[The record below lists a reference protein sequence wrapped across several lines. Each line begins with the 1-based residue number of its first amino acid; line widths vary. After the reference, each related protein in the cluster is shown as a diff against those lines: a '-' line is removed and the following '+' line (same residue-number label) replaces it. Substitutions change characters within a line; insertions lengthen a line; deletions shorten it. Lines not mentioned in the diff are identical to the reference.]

1 MSTKSNK
8 VLFLVPDGVGVRNF
22 LYSDIIK
29 NLKETATICVWSTLS
44 KTAFES
50 VEKLHDITIKHQFS
64 DLKKQSIVTK
74 IATESATYAR
84 LLHNVTLVDNNTVL
98 CNWNSKSSS
107 FKQGFQKKIS
117 KTIGIWASKKYH
129 RILSLEKLSNSNW
142 STKVIAS
149 YEKELKALNPDVIFI
164 THQRVA
170 ALMPICIAAKNLNIK
185 VVTAIYSWDN
195 LPKGRLAVEADYY
208 LVWSEYMKKE
218 MRLFYP
224 EIPIEKCIVTGSP
237 QFEFYTKKERIISR
251 EAFAKRYNLDISKKW
266 ICFSG
271 DDTITSPYDHLY
283 LRDVVECIDQSD
295 FNNIVQVIFR
305 RSPADFSN
313 RYDEVLNRNPILIK
327 AIDPIWKNHGIGWGS
342 NFPQLEDVDLL
353 VNLAFHCDVVLNL
366 GSTMAHDFAVFN
378 KPCLYFKYN
387 HFNSGQWN
395 VETIYKF
402 QHFKS
407 MGDLDAVVWIT
418 SKDFIIKQLKLALEE
433 PSEVAKDREEWL
445 RIVVQHPLELSGEQ
459 IATVLLTAKIN

>member
-1 MSTKSNK
+1 MRINPNK
-8 VLFLVPDGVGVRNF
+8 ILFLVPDGVGVRNF

-29 NLKETATICVWSTLS
+29 NLKKKTAVCVWSSLP
-44 KTAFES
+44 KEAFES
-50 VEKLHDITIKHQFS
+50 VEKLHDITIEYQFS
-64 DLKKQSIVTK
+64 PLKRQSVGTK
-74 IATESATYAR
+74 ITTEAATYAR
-84 LLHNVTLVDNNTVL
+84 LLRNSKLVDNPTIL
-98 CNWNSKSSS
+98 TNWNVKSNN
-107 FKQGFQKKIS
+107 FKQAIQKKVS
-117 KTIGIWASKKYH
+117 QTIGFWASKKYN
-129 RILSLEKLSNSNW
+129 RILWLEKTSISFLSS
-142 STKVIAS
+142 SVLHR
-149 YEKELKALNPDVIFI
+149 YRVQLKALQPDVVFI
-164 THQRVA
+164 THQRVT

-195 LPKGRLAVEADYY
+195 LPKARLAVDADYY

-224 EIPIEKCIVTGSP
+224 EIPPEKCIVTGSP

-251 EAFAKRYNLDISKKW
+251 EAFAARYNLDISKKW

-271 DDTITSPYDHLY
+271 DDTITSPYDQLY
-283 LRDVVECIDQSD
+283 LKDVVESITQSD
-295 FNNIVQVIFR
+295 FNNVAQVIFR

-313 RYDEVLNRNPILIK
+313 RYDEVLNTNPILIK
-327 AIDPIWKNHGIGWGS
+327 AIDPIWKNYGTGWGS
-342 NFPQLEDVDLL
+342 NFPQLGDVDLL

-366 GSTMAHDFAVFN
+366 GSTMAHDFAVFD

-387 HFNSGQWN
+387 HFNSDQWN

-418 SKDFIIKQLKLALEE
+418 SKDCILKQLKLALQE
-433 PSEVAKDREEWL
+433 PNEVAKDRKEWL
-445 RIVVQHPLELSGEQ
+445 RIVVQHPLELSCEQ
-459 IATVLLTAKIN
+459 IAAVLLTAKIN